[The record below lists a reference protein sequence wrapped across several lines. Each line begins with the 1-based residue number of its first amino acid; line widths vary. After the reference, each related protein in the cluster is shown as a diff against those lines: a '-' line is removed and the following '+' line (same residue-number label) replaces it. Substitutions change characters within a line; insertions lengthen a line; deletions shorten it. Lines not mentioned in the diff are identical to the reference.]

1 MSAGTAASLINHTR
15 PEPDVPVSGLGSC
28 LKHPALL
35 LGLAACGPAQGVT
48 STLADVSFLCP
59 SALITLPKWYLQPR
73 AWPGKPRCT
82 WVMHTGVMHT
92 GMMDT
97 GVMHTGVMD
106 AGMMHTW
113 VIHTAVVH
121 IGRAYRPNAKS
132 AIPAAPS
139 QLIN

>member
-28 LKHPALL
+28 LKHPTLL
-35 LGLAACGPAQGVT
+35 LGLAARGPAQGVT
-48 STLADVSFLCP
+48 STLVGVSFLCP
-59 SALITLPKWYLQPR
+59 SVLITLPKWYLQPR
-73 AWPGKPRCT
+73 ASPGKPRCT
-82 WVMHTGVMHT
+82 WVMHTGVM
-92 GMMDT
+92 DT
-97 GVMHTGVMD
+97 
-106 AGMMHTW
+106 GMMHTW

-139 QLIN
+139 RLIN